1 MRHSLR
7 YSHSAAEIH
16 LRFSSTSF
24 VICPVPQFNAA
35 TSYGVGFIDSGDP
48 GVIGQGTTR
57 MAHNRRGSN
66 SLSLVVTI

>member
-1 MRHSLR
+1 MHERHSLR

-24 VICPVPQFNAA
+24 VPQFNAA
-35 TSYGVGFIDSGDP
+35 ASYGVGFIDSGDP
-48 GVIGQGTTR
+48 GVIGQGTTG

-66 SLSLVVTI
+66 SLSLVVII